1 MAIPTGPNANF
12 NAPRPTLRI
21 FVPPSNTLSPRA
33 AHTEPMEA
41 FFWMPTRLNIPEPR
55 LLTVLTEPFPTS
67 AHDRCAAR
75 FMSVAMVP
83 PLVAAVLAMVA
94 PRSASIP
101 PFTAL
106 IVVARPL

>member
-1 MAIPTGPNANF
+1 
-12 NAPRPTLRI
+12 
-21 FVPPSNTLSPRA
+21 
-33 AHTEPMEA
+33 
-41 FFWMPTRLNIPEPR
+41 MPTRLNIPNQALDR
-55 LLTVLTEPFPTS
+55 ADGTFPHI

-101 PFTAL
+101 PLHGVDRRRKA
-106 IVVARPL
+106 IVDVAENDAANGQGRQRAPRRRAVPW